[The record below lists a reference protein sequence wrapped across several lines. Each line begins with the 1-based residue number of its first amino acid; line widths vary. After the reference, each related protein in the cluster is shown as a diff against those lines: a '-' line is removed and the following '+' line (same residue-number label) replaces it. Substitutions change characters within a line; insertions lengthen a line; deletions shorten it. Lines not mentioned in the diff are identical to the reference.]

1 MARKQFGAYFK
12 QRRIRSGQTLRK
24 FCQKHGFDPGNISKL
39 ERGLL
44 PPPHDEAKLTEYATA
59 LGIEAGSDEWYEFFD
74 RAAAERGRIPKD
86 VMSDEKVVERLPLL
100 FRTLRGRKVRKSD
113 LLRLAEKIRKA

>member
-24 FCQKHGFDPGNISKL
+24 FCQAHGFDPGNISKL
-39 ERGLL
+39 ERGRL
-44 PPPHDEAKLTEYATA
+44 PPPHDDAKLTEYATA

-74 RAAAERGRIPKD
+74 RAAAVRGRIPKD
-86 VMSDEKVVERLPLL
+86 ILSDEKVVERLPVL

-113 LLRLAEKIRKA
+113 LVRLVEKIRNA